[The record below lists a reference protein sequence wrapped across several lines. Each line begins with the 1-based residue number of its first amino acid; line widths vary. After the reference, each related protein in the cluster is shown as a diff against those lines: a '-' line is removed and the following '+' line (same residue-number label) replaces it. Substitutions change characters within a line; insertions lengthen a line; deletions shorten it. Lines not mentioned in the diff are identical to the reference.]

1 MDGIDAEKLRIKE
14 LLTRVADDTVQE
26 VIMATNPTVEGET
39 TAAYISRLLKPLR
52 AEGHPARLRH
62 SGGRRFGIRG

>member
-1 MDGIDAEKLRIKE
+1 MVLHGTISPMDGIDAEKLRIKE

-39 TAAYISRLLKPLR
+39 TGGLYLP
-52 AEGHPARLRH
+52 PA
-62 SGGRRFGIRG
+62 